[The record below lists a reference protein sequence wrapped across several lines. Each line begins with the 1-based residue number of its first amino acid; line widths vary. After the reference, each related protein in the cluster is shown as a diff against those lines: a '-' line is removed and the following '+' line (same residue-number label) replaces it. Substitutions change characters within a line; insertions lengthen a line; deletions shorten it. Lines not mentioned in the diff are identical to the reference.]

1 MILKKL
7 KYKTNG
13 EVESVWMMTQ
23 DQMQMMLNYA
33 VNSLMEQGLAADL
46 EVDEESVEEEAG
58 EPEYEAMKEFLEQV
72 KIKDLPQA

>member
-1 MILKKL
+1 
-7 KYKTNG
+7 
-13 EVESVWMMTQ
+13 
-23 DQMQMMLNYA
+23 
-33 VNSLMEQGLAADL
+33 MEQGLAAVL